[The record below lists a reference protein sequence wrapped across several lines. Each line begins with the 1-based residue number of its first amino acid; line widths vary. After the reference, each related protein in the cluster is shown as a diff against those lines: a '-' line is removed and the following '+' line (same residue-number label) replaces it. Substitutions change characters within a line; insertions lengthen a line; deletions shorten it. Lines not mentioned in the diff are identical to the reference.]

1 VTLAVIA
8 FVLGLLFGSFL
19 NVCITRLPLHES
31 IIRPRSHCPRCAHAL
46 AWYDNVPLVSFALL
60 RGRCRQC
67 SVAISRRYPLVEF
80 AVAVFWFAC
89 VLLFGPTIQAFRT
102 AVLCWLLIGL
112 FVTDIETY
120 TLPDALTIPG
130 VALGFAFAA
139 AAAPAGHRL
148 AGFAHAVITACVFAG
163 LFLAIRKLYWLWR
176 RKEGMGLGD
185 IKLIA
190 LIGSFLL
197 FSRTTV
203 ALFVAVLAASLFS
216 VVLVIR
222 KKADAG
228 QVRIPFGTFLA
239 AGGLISAFAGSRIL
253 DWYLR
258 FFY

>member
-8 FVLGLLFGSFL
+8 FVLGLFFGSFL
-19 NVCITRLPLHES
+19 NVCIARLPHHES
-31 IIRPRSHCPRCAHAL
+31 IVRPRSHCPRCGRAL
-46 AWYDNVPLVSFALL
+46 AWYDNVPLASFALL

-67 SVAISRRYPLVEF
+67 GVAISPRYPLVEF
-80 AVAVFWFAC
+80 AVAVSWFTC
-89 VLLFGPTIQAFRT
+89 VLLFGPTTQAVLT

-130 VALGFAFAA
+130 VALGLAFAA
-139 AAAPAGHRL
+139 ADAPPDHRL
-148 AGFAHAVITACVFAG
+148 AGFAHAVIAACVFAG
-163 LFLAIRKLYWLWR
+163 LFLAIRTLYWLWR

-197 FSRTTV
+197 FSHTTV
-203 ALFVAVLAASLFS
+203 ALFVAVLSASLFS
-216 VVLVIR
+216 VALVIR

-228 QVRIPFGTFLA
+228 QTRIPFGAFLA

-253 DWYLR
+253 DWYFS